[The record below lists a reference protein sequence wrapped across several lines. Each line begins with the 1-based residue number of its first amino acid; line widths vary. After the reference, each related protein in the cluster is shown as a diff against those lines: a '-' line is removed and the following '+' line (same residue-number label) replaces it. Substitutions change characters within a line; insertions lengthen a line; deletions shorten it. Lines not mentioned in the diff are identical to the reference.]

1 MVYAIGECLLDIVF
15 REENPVW
22 SCPGGSLLN
31 SAVSLGRSGVPVAMI
46 SETGEDKTGR
56 LILNFLR
63 RNKVDIS
70 GFTMFPGNSTLAL
83 AFLDAGGDAS
93 YQFYHSLPEKA
104 PEISVPDFR
113 ENDVFMMGSFY
124 SVKLRNRPNIL
135 RMTEAARRGKAVVF
149 YDPNFRQPHL
159 KELPEILPF
168 IRENIRLSDL
178 VRGSDED
185 FRLIAGAGDGE
196 QAYAFVRDCGCER
209 LIYTK
214 NSAGLTLYTPRYST
228 TVKVPSIKVES
239 TIGAGDSFNAGL
251 VSVIHKFGKIE
262 ESKVFWDEAIRK
274 AIIFASEVCG
284 SRYNFIGWPAS
295 SQTLK

>member
-1 MVYAIGECLLDIVF
+1 MVRAIGECLLDIVF
-15 REENPVW
+15 SDENPVW

-31 SAVSLGRSGVPVAMI
+31 SAVSLGRSEIPVALI
-46 SETGEDKTGR
+46 SEAGGDKTGR

-63 RNKVDIS
+63 SNKVDVS
-70 GFTMFPGNSTLAL
+70 GFKLHPGNSTLAL

-93 YQFYHSLPEKA
+93 YQFYQGLPDE
-104 PEISVPDFR
+104 PPDISVPDFR
-113 ENDVFMMGSFY
+113 ENDIFMMGSFY
-124 SVKLRNRPNIL
+124 SVKPRNRSNIL
-135 RMTEAARRGKAVVF
+135 RLAEAARMGKATIF
-149 YDPNFRQPHL
+149 YDPNFRKPHMN
-159 KELPEILPF
+159 ELPEIMPY
-168 IRENIRLSDL
+168 IRENIRISDL

-185 FRLIAGAGDGE
+185 FRLIAGAENGD

-214 NSAGLTLYTPRYST
+214 NSAGLTLYTPLYSKA
-228 TVKVPSIKVES
+228 VKVPAVEVVS

-262 ESKVFWDEAIRK
+262 DSTVFWDEAIRK

-284 SRYNFIGWPAS
+284 SRYNFIDWPAS
-295 SQTLK
+295 S